1 MKKTIII
8 MCIILLMSCLS
19 KVKSEE
25 LKIPDEAIRLRVLA
39 NSNTTYD
46 QAIKMKVS
54 AKLQK
59 ELFSLLKETKGIEEA
74 RKIIQKNI
82 DTLSKTTEQ
91 VLKEENYDKG
101 YKITFGQN
109 YFPEKKYK
117 GVVYDE
123 GYYESLLITL
133 GEGKGNN
140 WWCVLFPPLC
150 LMEAEETETDK
161 VEYKFFIEE
170 LINKYL

>member
-82 DTLSKTTEQ
+82 DTL
-91 VLKEENYDKG
+91 
-101 YKITFGQN
+101 
-109 YFPEKKYK
+109 
-117 GVVYDE
+117 
-123 GYYESLLITL
+123 
-133 GEGKGNN
+133 
-140 WWCVLFPPLC
+140 
-150 LMEAEETETDK
+150 
-161 VEYKFFIEE
+161 
-170 LINKYL
+170 